1 MIKEIK
7 ILSKNASTFKGYGWC
22 GTYMNDDIS
31 EPQFNIQADSGKLI
45 LSNFKL
51 ETGLPWKP

>member
-1 MIKEIK
+1 MIEEIK

-45 LSNFKL
+45 LSNFK
-51 ETGLPWKP
+51 